1 MAAPHYR
8 IVFDGQLREGVQ
20 LETAKLNLA
29 RLFNSEVA
37 AIAPL
42 FSGDPVAL
50 KQGLTLSD
58 AERYL
63 QALNDAGVQAR
74 IEPEPDIS
82 LSLDKV
88 EPATPYPPAADADTF
103 SPYAPPKAQVDTPPA
118 YGELKVFS
126 LRGRI
131 GRLRYL
137 AWSLLVLMI
146 TSPLSLL
153 GASMMSVSDGAGSV
167 VMALVGIGI
176 VAALIPMGVQRLHD
190 IGWSGWFLLLNLV
203 PVVGS
208 IFPLVMVL
216 MPGSKGVNAYGPP
229 PPANSTTVKVITGLW
244 LAAIV
249 LLFVSVL
256 FVGVDMFSSL
266 KEHMEVTSSHAEQ
279 SISSAPQNRA
289 PAGQSL

>member
-29 RLFNSEVA
+29 QLFKTEVGA
-37 AIAPL
+37 VASL
-42 FSGDPVAL
+42 FSGQPVAL
-50 KQGLTLSD
+50 KQGLALAD

-63 QALNDAGVQAR
+63 QALQEAGVQAR
-74 IEPEPDIS
+74 IEPEHDIS

-88 EPATPYPPAADADTF
+88 EPVPQTRPAIDADTL
-103 SPYAPPKAQVDTPPA
+103 SPYAPPKAQVDTPSA
-118 YGELKVFS
+118 YAELKVFS
-126 LRGRI
+126 LSGRI

-137 AWSLLVLMI
+137 AWSLLVLVI

-153 GASMMSVSDGAGSV
+153 AGLMMSASDGAGSV
-167 VMALVGIGI
+167 AMLLVGVGI
-176 VAALIPMGVQRLHD
+176 AAALIPMGVQRLHD
-190 IGWSGWFLLLNLV
+190 IGWSGWCMLLNLV

-208 IFPLVMVL
+208 FFPLVMCL

-244 LAAIV
+244 LAALA
-249 LLFVSVL
+249 LLFVVVL
-256 FVGVDMFSSL
+256 FTGAGMFKSL
-266 KEHMEVTSSHAEQ
+266 KEHMEVTSSHSAQ
-279 SISSAPQNRA
+279 SISVSPQSSR
-289 PAGQSL
+289 QSL